1 MEIPKLYLLD
11 ARPIINARQVKRDL
25 VLAVGMPRAGSGF
38 DTPKMAYQ
46 RQPHQLDYF
55 VSSRWADTPPHML
68 EPLLAEALEHTGSF
82 RAIVRTPGSL
92 PANLR
97 LDTELVRLEQDFAT
111 KPSRIKLTLRAQLV
125 DVAGKRVIA
134 VHLFEETENAASDN
148 AYGGVIAANRAL
160 QRVLGELADFCVN
173 ESARP

>member
-1 MEIPKLYLLD
+1 MNMNRPTHLLYRIATLVLALLCAGCTGLQAPQMEIPKLYLLD

-97 LDTELVRLEQDFAT
+97 LDTELV
-111 KPSRIKLTLRAQLV
+111 
-125 DVAGKRVIA
+125 
-134 VHLFEETENAASDN
+134 
-148 AYGGVIAANRAL
+148 
-160 QRVLGELADFCVN
+160 
-173 ESARP
+173 